1 VSDTRPNEAE
11 FCRTL
16 RATIGAARHAIA
28 DGAVIDLAGFDGE
41 VAALCAAAAQVAEPA
56 RAALRDELTGLLA
69 DLDELAASLA
79 AQNAPPSDGDAAHQ
93 RAARAYAPG
102 KVD

>member
-1 VSDTRPNEAE
+1 VSDTKPSEAE

-16 RATIGAARHAIA
+16 RATIDAARHAIA
-28 DGAVIDLAGFDGE
+28 DGASIDLAGFDGE
-41 VAALCAAAAQVAEPA
+41 VTALCAAVAQVAEPA
-56 RAALRDELTGLLA
+56 RAALRDEMTGLLA

-79 AQNAPPSDGDAAHQ
+79 AQNAPPGDSDAAHQ

>member
-1 VSDTRPNEAE
+1 MSDTKPSEAE

-16 RATIGAARHAIA
+16 RATIDAARHAIA
-28 DGAVIDLAGFDGE
+28 DGASIDLAGFDGE
-41 VAALCAAAAQVAEPA
+41 VTALCAAVAQVAEPA
-56 RAALRDELTGLLA
+56 RAALRDEMTGLLA

-79 AQNAPPSDGDAAHQ
+79 AQNAPPGDSDAAHQ

>member
-1 VSDTRPNEAE
+1 VSDTKPSEAE

-16 RATIGAARHAIA
+16 RATIDAARHAIA
-28 DGAVIDLAGFDGE
+28 DGALIDLAGFDGE
-41 VAALCAAAAQVAEPA
+41 VTALCAAVTQVAEPA
-56 RAALRDELTGLLA
+56 RAALRDEMTGLLA